1 MLQEAREGRNG
12 HYLMHRGLVTEYL
25 VITGTYL
32 HNTTNKYSKKISTL
46 AVVIQDL
53 QLTCSFYMARH
64 FTFTQSVKQSR
75 LRAHSELNHKSLH
88 AYNDGNNM
96 TASLVRHDGV
106 CRREVD
112 MGDSKMVTHT

>member
-1 MLQEAREGRNG
+1 MI
-12 HYLMHRGLVTEYL
+12 RGN
-25 VITGTYL
+25 YL
-32 HNTTNKYSKKISTL
+32 HKTLQNKYSKKISTL

-53 QLTCSFYMARH
+53 QLTCSFYTARH
-64 FTFTQSVKQSR
+64 FTFTQSVKQSG

-106 CRREVD
+106 RRHEVD
-112 MGDSKMVTHT
+112 MGDSREMVTHTLHGRHYTVPSVWSITQYKW